1 MPNFLKV
8 GSAQDLPSNIAEFY
22 DLISTKDKIKNFDS
36 VGKFICVKNEREEI
50 GLFPQ
55 EPLQQYTERE
65 WFMSWKGAPLFIFS
79 PEELI
84 VVAPCELPTTL
95 IAAGL

>member
-1 MPNFLKV
+1 MYTLKV
-8 GSAQDLPSNIAEFY
+8 SSAQDLPSNLTEFY
-22 DLISTKDKIKNFDS
+22 DLISEKDKIKNFDS
-36 VGKFICVKNEREEI
+36 IGKCICVKNERDEV

-65 WFMSWKGAPLFIFS
+65 WFMSWRGAPLFIFA

-84 VVAPCELPTTL
+84 VVAPCELPETL
-95 IAAGL
+95 IAGGL